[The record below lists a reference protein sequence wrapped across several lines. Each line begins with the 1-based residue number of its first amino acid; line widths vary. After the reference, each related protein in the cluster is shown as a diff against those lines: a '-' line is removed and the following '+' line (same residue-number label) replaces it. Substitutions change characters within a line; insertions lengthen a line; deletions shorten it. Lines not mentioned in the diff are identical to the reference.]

1 MKKFLICLV
10 VIAVV
15 ATIGLLSVQ
24 GYAGT
29 SGWKWPRW
37 RLYDNFDS
45 GVIDPNRWIVM
56 GHPDVADIS
65 IEDGRAKFVH
75 KEDKAGQ
82 SSFLTFK
89 MDPYKLSKIKGV
101 RATVTV
107 EDCTSVPAPG
117 VNDVRGRIGGYVG
130 KLGNEDV
137 FDQLAVQGGLDR
149 IFGGLSAS
157 SDLINYYD
165 LFWAHFEEPLDII
178 GNTFTITMIFSN
190 SCVTYQATGLGTIT
204 FSLPRRMSPMHIYH
218 MGIGTRST
226 NGFGSCTVY
235 FDDVYVL
242 Y

>member
-24 GYAGT
+24 GYAG
-29 SGWKWPRW
+29 SSRWRGPRW
-37 RLYDNFDS
+37 RLYDNFDYP
-45 GVIDPNRWIVM
+45 DPSRWNVT
-56 GHPDVADIS
+56 GYPDVADIS

-101 RATVTV
+101 RVTVTV
-107 EDCTSVPAPG
+107 EDCTPVPAPG
-117 VNDVRGRIGGYVG
+117 NDVRARIGGYVG
-130 KLGNEDV
+130 KLDDKYV
-137 FDQLAVQGGLDR
+137 FDQLAVQGGLGR

-157 SDLINYYD
+157 SDFSTWD
-165 LFWAHFEEPLDII
+165 ELFWARFEEPIEII

-190 SCVTYQATGLGTIT
+190 SCVTYQATGLGTII
-204 FSLPRRMSPMHIYH
+204 FSLPRRMSPTDNYL

-226 NGFGSCTVY
+226 SGVGSCTVY
-235 FDDVYVL
+235 FDDVYIL